1 MSLQRK
7 KVTVRTKRGKVYQRS
22 VMVKSGVKASL
33 RKHGAYAFVNGVT
46 SGLVGGGTAHAIWAH
61 RDTES
66 GYQLNRRITL
76 SGAIAGSGASMITSE
91 VLNRKTRAGRRL
103 VRDMSRMT
111 LWERAALGAVSVVGG
126 AAGWAVADRAANWA
140 HRDTDRHVAVA
151 LLRSARAKRVQ
162 GQ

>member
-33 RKHGAYAFVNGVT
+33 RKHGAYAFVNGVA
-46 SGLVGGGTAHAIWAH
+46 SGLVGGGMAHAM
-61 RDTES
+61 S
-66 GYQLNRRITL
+66 GYHLNRRITL

-111 LWERAALGAVSVVGG
+111 PWGRAALGAVSVVGS
-126 AAGWAVADRAANWA
+126 AAGWGAADRAANWA

>member
-33 RKHGAYAFVNGVT
+33 RKHGAYAFVNGVA
-46 SGLVGGGTAHAIWAH
+46 SGLVGGGTAHAM
-61 RDTES
+61 S

-151 LLRSARAKRVQ
+151 LLRSVRAKRVQ